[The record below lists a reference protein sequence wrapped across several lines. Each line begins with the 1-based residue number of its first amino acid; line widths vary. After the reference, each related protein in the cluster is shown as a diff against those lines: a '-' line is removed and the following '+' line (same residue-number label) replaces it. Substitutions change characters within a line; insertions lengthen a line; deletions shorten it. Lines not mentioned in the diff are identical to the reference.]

1 MRLNQIV
8 KEAITD
14 PELRKQLRR
23 PVVNESDVDDTI
35 DSALGLNSKS
45 ARGAAVSGQRP
56 GAAKASQAA
65 VATGEYNVSND
76 ELEAQLGQPLSDG
89 GDSLALS
96 ADDQKAYDKERE
108 MATAEKQRL
117 AKERETADKIKKF
130 SGTIP
135 RLVANALNEKIKGT
149 LARLKA
155 NPKNTSEYYDRASVN
170 LRNYVVDIA
179 KRWHAFA
186 GKMVSEAAPAYD
198 LGSIYQAL
206 LDYSYKVVE
215 KIVVDN
221 GINRESALKFVDDF
235 KKHNASVVAAK
246 AASGASGQP
255 GERVDYVTWIKRL
268 PEKFVQQF
276 NDDYMKTQGTKL
288 PHGIFR
294 VWNDAPKTYEAG
306 WLKDQVDDVYDFVR
320 RKNAERTMK
329 KNPSKVTA
337 ADWLLDFLKKKNAEP
352 WLKRHEL
359 WDSVEYFTPFL
370 MATVSDGK
378 QYLRGRTDP
387 KKLSMMSNNDQ
398 TELKSLVSDIYKK
411 LAAQRG
417 IA

>member
-8 KEAITD
+8 NEAITD

-23 PVVNESDVDDTI
+23 PDENESYEDYTTRATA
-35 DSALGLNSKS
+35 ALDQMAPS
-45 ARGAAVSGQRP
+45 AREAAVSGQRP

-76 ELEAQLGQPLSDG
+76 ELETQLRQPVSDG

-96 ADDQKAYDKERE
+96 ADDQAAYDKERE
-108 MATAEKQRL
+108 RATTEKQRL
-117 AKERETADKIKKF
+117 AKGREAADKIKKF

-186 GKMVSEAAPAYD
+186 VKMVSEAAAVHN

-268 PEKFVQQF
+268 PVELLREL
-276 NDDYMKTQGTKL
+276 NNDYMKRVGSKQ
-288 PHGIFR
+288 PHPILY
-294 VWNDAPKTYEAG
+294 VWKNDPKEFDASVPDTRE
-306 WLKDQVDDVYDFVR
+306 WLKQQVNDVYAFIR

-329 KNPSKVTA
+329 
-337 ADWLLDFLKKKNAEP
+337 
-352 WLKRHEL
+352 R
-359 WDSVEYFTPFL
+359 
-370 MATVSDGK
+370 
-378 QYLRGRTDP
+378 RG
-387 KKLSMMSNNDQ
+387 
-398 TELKSLVSDIYKK
+398 
-411 LAAQRG
+411 G
-417 IA
+417 

>member
-8 KEAITD
+8 NEAITD
-14 PELRKQLRR
+14 PELRKQLRKQLRR
-23 PVVNESDVDDTI
+23 PDENESDVDDTI
-35 DSALGLNSKS
+35 DSALGLGEYDVQRVVADMRRPIKAGPHGGPS
-45 ARGAAVSGQRP
+45 APKGGQP
-56 GAAKASQAA
+56 AGAAKASQAA

-76 ELEAQLGQPLSDG
+76 ELEAQLHQPVSDG

-96 ADDQKAYDKERE
+96 ADDQAAYDKERE
-108 MATAEKQRL
+108 RATAEKQRL

-221 GINRESALKFVDDF
+221 GINRESALKYVEDF

-294 VWNDAPKTYEAG
+294 VWKNDPKEFDASVPDTRE
-306 WLKDQVDDVYDFVR
+306 WLKQQVNDVYAFIR

-329 KNPSKVTA
+329 
-337 ADWLLDFLKKKNAEP
+337 
-352 WLKRHEL
+352 R
-359 WDSVEYFTPFL
+359 
-370 MATVSDGK
+370 
-378 QYLRGRTDP
+378 RG
-387 KKLSMMSNNDQ
+387 
-398 TELKSLVSDIYKK
+398 
-411 LAAQRG
+411 G
-417 IA
+417 